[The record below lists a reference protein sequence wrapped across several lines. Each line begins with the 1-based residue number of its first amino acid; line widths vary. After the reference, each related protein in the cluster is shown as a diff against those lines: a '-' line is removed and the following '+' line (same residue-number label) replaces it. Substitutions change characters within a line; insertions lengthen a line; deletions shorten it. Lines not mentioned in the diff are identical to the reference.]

1 MSQKIILIVKDNVS
15 QKFKTFLDDL
25 SENNIKY
32 HIERSLEDALDYRMN
47 YKDKIDIVVLDMRFP
62 ILDGNDVNYY
72 AGAELMPKL
81 IRHNNE
87 IVIILNTPAD
97 KFLYKLFPENNVIYV
112 SKRNVFY
119 STHIKEKMRKT
130 DSRVLGVLDLLKK

>member
-1 MSQKIILIVKDNVS
+1 
-15 QKFKTFLDDL
+15 
-25 SENNIKY
+25 
-32 HIERSLEDALDYRMN
+32 MN

-112 SKRNVFY
+112 SKRNVCY
-119 STHIKEKMRKT
+119 STHIKEKMRKS